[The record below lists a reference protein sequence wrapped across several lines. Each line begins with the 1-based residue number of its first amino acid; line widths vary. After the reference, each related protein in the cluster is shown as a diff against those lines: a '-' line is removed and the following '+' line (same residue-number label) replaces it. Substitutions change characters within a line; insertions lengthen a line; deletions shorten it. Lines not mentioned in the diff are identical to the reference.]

1 MKEMFLAI
9 AITVSEFFNNFVET
23 TRNALARAAKRSK
36 GRKPIVTT
44 TWYNKQKESLH
55 FTRDHSGK
63 MSGMESLSTSC
74 LDNKYCQNKCK
85 NKSFICFKC
94 FALAMLTGIYKSMQ
108 KSLSRNTRILT
119 GGIIP
124 EDLLPIINNLYFRFE
139 SFGDLNNEIQF
150 VNYCNIARKN
160 PQTVFALWTKN
171 PFIIRQAIKSG
182 MTEKP
187 DNMIIIYSSPLLN
200 KAVSLKR
207 IQAVYPFVD
216 KVFTVFESEKEIEN
230 QGLKCN
236 CGARYC
242 LDCLRCYT
250 KSDNDKMNVITEL
263 LK

>member
-1 MKEMFLAI
+1 MFEKI
-9 AITVSEFFNNFVET
+9 ADVLKNGFVGFVSEMEK
-23 TRNALARAAKRSK
+23 ALVRVTKRSK

-44 TWYNKQKESLH
+44 TWYNKQENGLH

-63 MSGMESLSTSC
+63 MSGMESLSTLC
-74 LDNKYCQNKCK
+74 LVNEHCKRKCK
-85 NKSFICFKC
+85 NAAFICSKC
-94 FALAMLTGIYKSMQ
+94 FAVKMYTGIYK
-108 KSLSRNTRILT
+108 KSCKALKRNTEILT
-119 GGIIP
+119 ADIIP
-124 EDLLPIINNLYFRFE
+124 ENLLPTLNNLYFRFE

-150 VNYCNIARKN
+150 VNYCNIAKKN
-160 PQTVFALWTKN
+160 PRTMFALWTKN

-236 CGARYC
+236 CGSRYC

-250 KSDNDKMNVITEL
+250 KTDNDNMNVITEL